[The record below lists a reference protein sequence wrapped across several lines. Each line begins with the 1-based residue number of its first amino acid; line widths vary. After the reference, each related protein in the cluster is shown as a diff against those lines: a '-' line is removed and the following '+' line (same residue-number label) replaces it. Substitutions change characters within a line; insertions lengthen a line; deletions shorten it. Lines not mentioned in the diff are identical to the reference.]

1 MREPLARVVL
11 KRDRDKPVRNR
22 HPWVFSGA
30 IDHVDADVED
40 GDLVR
45 VVDRQGQ
52 YLATGYLNRRSQ
64 IVVRLLTWDP
74 EEVVDTE
81 FWRRR
86 LRRALA
92 GRAWLWSDPSTT
104 AFRLVYAEADGL
116 PGLIVDRYG
125 EYWVVQC
132 LTAGMAARRDEL
144 VALLAD
150 PSALGLCELGWPAP
164 VGIYGRDDAEVRL
177 KEGLSLERGV
187 LWGEEPPERIQVQEY
202 GHRFWVDIQRGHKT
216 GFYLDQRENR
226 RRAAA
231 YCARAEV
238 LNAFAYTGAFGVYAG
253 RAGARSVVHV
263 ESSAEELA
271 LAEENLALNGCTGQE
286 MIVGDAFQ
294 VLRQF
299 RDEGRTFDV
308 VILDPPKFAASQS
321 QVMNASRGY
330 KDLNLLAMKLLR
342 PGGWLIT
349 FSCSG
354 LVSADLFQKIVFAAS
369 VDADRPVQIVERL
382 FQGPDHPVLLTFP
395 ESAYLKGFICRV
407 W

>member
-1 MREPLARVVL
+1 M
-11 KRDRDKPVRNR
+11 DRIE
-22 HPWVFSGA
+22 G
-30 IDHVDADVED
+30 DVED
-40 GDLVR
+40 GDLVQ
-45 VVDRQGQ
+45 VVDHHGE
-52 YLATGYLNRRSQ
+52 YLATGTLNRHSQ
-64 IVVRLLTWDP
+64 IIVRLLTWDP
-74 EEVVDTE
+74 QEVVDTE

-86 LRRALA
+86 LGRALA
-92 GRAWLWSDPSTT
+92 GRTSLWANPLTS

-125 EYWVVQC
+125 DYWVVQC
-132 LTAGMAARRDEL
+132 LTAGMARRRDEL
-144 VALLAD
+144 VALMVD
-150 PSALGLCELGWPAP
+150 PTVLNFSGSGWPVP
-164 VGIYGRDDAEVRL
+164 VGIYARDDAEVRL
-177 KEGLSLERGV
+177 KEGLPLETGL
-187 LWGEEPPERIQVQEY
+187 LWGKEPPDRVLIQEC
-202 GHRFWVDIQRGHKT
+202 GHRFWVDIKRGHKT

-226 RRAAA
+226 QRAAA
-231 YCARAEV
+231 YCLGAEV

-253 RAGARSVVHV
+253 RSGARSVINV

-271 LAEENLALNGCTGQE
+271 LAGENLALNGCASQE
-286 MIVGDAFQ
+286 MIAGDAFQ
-294 VLRQF
+294 VLRRF
-299 RDEGRTFDV
+299 RDEGRAFDV
-308 VILDPPKFAASQS
+308 VVLDPPKFAASQS

-369 VDADRPVQIVERL
+369 VDADRIVQIVERL